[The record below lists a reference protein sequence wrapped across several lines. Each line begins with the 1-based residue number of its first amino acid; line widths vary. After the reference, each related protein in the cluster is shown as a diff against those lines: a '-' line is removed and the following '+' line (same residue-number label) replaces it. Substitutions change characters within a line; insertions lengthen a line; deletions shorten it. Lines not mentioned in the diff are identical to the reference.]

1 MESQTARLAGFFVP
15 SDVNLSIESTGES
28 EKLKLKILM
37 YILYVICHTSLCPIG
52 QHSVIPPPDLGIP
65 RCGTGSVSGE
75 GTSAVVLVVVV
86 VVVAGVVVVVE

>member
-37 YILYVICHTSLCPIG
+37 YILYMSYVIRLY
-52 QHSVIPPPDLGIP
+52 
-65 RCGTGSVSGE
+65 
-75 GTSAVVLVVVV
+75 VL
-86 VVVAGVVVVVE
+86 